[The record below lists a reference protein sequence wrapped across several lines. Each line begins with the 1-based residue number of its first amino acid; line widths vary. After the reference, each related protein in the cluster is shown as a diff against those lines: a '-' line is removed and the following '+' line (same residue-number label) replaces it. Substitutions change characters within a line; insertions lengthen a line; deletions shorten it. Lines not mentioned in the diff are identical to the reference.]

1 MTTSAKSL
9 AHNEKLTGKVAVV
22 TAASRGIGRAIAL
35 RLAEDGASVVV
46 NWHSNSAAAEEVVDA
61 ITEAGGKAVAV
72 QADIGVP
79 ADVDRLFATALRE
92 FGALDILVNNAGV
105 VAVNKPTA
113 EVSDEE
119 IERTVAVNFIGTFQA
134 MRYAARE
141 LRDGGRIINISTG
154 YTRYPSPKVG
164 IYAGTKAAVEQF
176 AVSAA
181 KELGPRGITVNTVL
195 PGITDTDGI
204 SQDVRKNLDGFI
216 AQTPLGRLGQAK
228 DIADVVAFLAG
239 DESRWITG
247 QSIVAAGGLV

>member
-1 MTTSAKSL
+1 MTTSVEPL
-9 AHNEKLTGKVAVV
+9 ARNGKLAGKIAVV

-35 RLAEDGASVVV
+35 RLAADGASVVV
-46 NWHSNSAAAEEVVDA
+46 NWHSNSAAAEEVVAA
-61 ITEAGGKAVAV
+61 ITEAGGTAIGV

-79 ADVDRLFATALRE
+79 ADVDRLFAVTLQE

-105 VAVNKPTA
+105 VAVTKPTA
-113 EVSDEE
+113 EVSDED
-119 IERTVAVNFIGTFQA
+119 IERTVAVNFTGTFLA
-134 MRYAARE
+134 MRHAARE

-181 KELGPRGITVNTVL
+181 KELGSRGITVNTVL

-204 SQDVRKNLDGFI
+204 SQDVRENLDGFI
-216 AQTPLGRLGQAK
+216 AMTPLGRLGQPR
-228 DIADVVAFLAG
+228 DIADIVAFLAG
-239 DESRWITG
+239 DDSRWVTG